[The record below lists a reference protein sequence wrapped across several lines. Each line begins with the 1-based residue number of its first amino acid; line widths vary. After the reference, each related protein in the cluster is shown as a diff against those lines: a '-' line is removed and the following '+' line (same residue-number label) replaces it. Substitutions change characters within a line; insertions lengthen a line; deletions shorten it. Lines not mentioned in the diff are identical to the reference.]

1 MFDAVDIDQS
11 GFIDYTEF
19 LVASANQKSLLSD
32 NRLKAAFQMFDKDG
46 SGMITQEEIRAVLQ
60 A

>member
-32 NRLKAAFQMFDKDG
+32 ARLKAAFKMFDKDG
-46 SGMITQEEIRAVLQ
+46 SGKITPEEIRAVL
-60 A
+60 

>member
-11 GFIDYTEF
+11 GCIDYTEF
-19 LVASANQKSLLSD
+19 LVASTNHKSLLS
-32 NRLKAAFQMFDKDG
+32 NSRLKAAFKMFDKDG
-46 SGMITQEEIRAVLQ
+46 SGKITQEEIRAVLQ